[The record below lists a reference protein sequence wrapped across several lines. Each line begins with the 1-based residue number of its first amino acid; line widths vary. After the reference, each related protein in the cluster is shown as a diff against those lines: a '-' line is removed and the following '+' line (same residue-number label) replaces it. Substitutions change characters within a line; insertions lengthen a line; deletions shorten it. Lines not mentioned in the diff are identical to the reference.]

1 MSKRLNSGIILTRLS
16 DQNSELNK
24 KAAPVLIPCRFA
36 LHFSALTITQCDHQ
50 AIRLSSSINEF
61 KQLEFLGLV
70 LPTPAY
76 ILEAV
81 LFGIIGWFAFRHGR
95 KKSASVLMW
104 TGVALMLY
112 PYAIS

>member
-1 MSKRLNSGIILTRLS
+1 
-16 DQNSELNK
+16 
-24 KAAPVLIPCRFA
+24 
-36 LHFSALTITQCDHQ
+36 LHFAALTITQCDHQ

-61 KQLEFLGLV
+61 KQLESLGLV

-81 LFGIIGWFAFRHGR
+81 LFGIIGWFAFRQGR
-95 KKSASVLMW
+95 KKSAPVLMW

-112 PYAIS
+112 PYAISETGLLWLVGIALSGFVCAQWS